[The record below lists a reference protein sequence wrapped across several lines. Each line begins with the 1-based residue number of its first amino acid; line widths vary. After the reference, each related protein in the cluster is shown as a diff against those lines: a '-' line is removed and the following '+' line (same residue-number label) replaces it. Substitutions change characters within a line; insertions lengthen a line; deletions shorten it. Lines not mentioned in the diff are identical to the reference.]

1 MNELHR
7 AQWTLKKVLV
17 EDPISTATVNLGK
30 RGHIIIRPAL
40 KNESAPFMF
49 PICINHLAKKCV
61 HIQNQTFAHKETG
74 MQQLYE
80 L

>member
-1 MNELHR
+1 MNQLLH
-7 AQWTLKKVLV
+7 AQCTVQNILV
-17 EDPISTATVNLGK
+17 EDPISTKAVNLGK
-30 RGHIIIRPAL
+30 RSHIVIRPAL
-40 KNESAPFMF
+40 KNECEHFML
-49 PICINHLAKKCV
+49 PSCIFCPVKKCV